1 MKKIEIL
8 CRELETGMGGI
19 ATFTDRMVNAI
30 NDTKKMKARGRI
42 WDISDEADMAVI
54 QYEPGMISPET
65 IISFAKIYTKNPIIL
80 MVHHSGGIEKLFDSV
95 DGAIFFSELQIP
107 EEWKDI
113 STVIEH
119 PALVFKNKSKKSM
132 RKKFKLPKD
141 KTIIGTAGFIY
152 GTNKRLE
159 LIAEPL
165 LKNLAD
171 NEFLYFITSFWKGGD
186 GGKEQMLYN
195 LAKKYGKE
203 EQIRIDS
210 DFIDDKTLNEKMQAC
225 DLLWAWNIYP
235 ENYTFCTSGIAADMY
250 GARRPLIVKNSGHY
264 YNIAKK
270 ENVYRG
276 SSNPEEFADQV
287 LILARKKDELR
298 VPENVEEISWK
309 NMSEKYIDFF
319 NKFL

>member
-1 MKKIEIL
+1 
-8 CRELETGMGGI
+8 
-19 ATFTDRMVNAI
+19 
-30 NDTKKMKARGRI
+30 
-42 WDISDEADMAVI
+42 
-54 QYEPGMISPET
+54 
-65 IISFAKIYTKNPIIL
+65 
-80 MVHHSGGIEKLFDSV
+80 
-95 DGAIFFSELQIP
+95 
-107 EEWKDI
+107 
-113 STVIEH
+113 
-119 PALVFKNKSKKSM
+119 
-132 RKKFKLPKD
+132 
-141 KTIIGTAGFIY
+141 
-152 GTNKRLE
+152 
-159 LIAEPL
+159 
-165 LKNLAD
+165 
-171 NEFLYFITSFWKGGD
+171 
-186 GGKEQMLYN
+186 MLYK
-195 LAKKYGKE
+195 LAKKYDKE

-276 SSNPEEFADQV
+276 SPNPEEFADQV